1 MPPDL
6 AMMPLKRFWS
16 REMTNERLAEEIASY
31 RPGLILLANDSRPV
45 PFQALLEQ
53 GYRVVYYDAANRLYA
68 HKTIARKAK
77 R

>member
-6 AMMPLKRFWS
+6 GVMPLKRFWS
-16 REMTNERLAEEIASY
+16 GEMTNERLAEEIASY

-45 PFQALLEQ
+45 PFQALLEWD
-53 GYRVVYYDAANRLYA
+53 YRLVYYDAADRLYA
-68 HKTIARKAK
+68 HKTIAKKAK